1 LETIFCAVV
10 VFVYNALMN
19 GVCYMR
25 PTAILKTLAVLLVI
39 VFWAGSA
46 AAWEKEYIEKLQAG
60 KEQSRQLKTEGL
72 AYTPAEET
80 VLEEAIIQAMDEKA
94 SPCEAMKIAVDLEYN
109 PYLTIKHIYGY
120 GGEVG
125 LNQVCMC
132 ATEAGIQKQIVA
144 RAAADAIT
152 PLGEPVYERDE
163 IAQSQCINQTGLAY
177 TEAVMPLTIIPGG
190 DTPIKPFSAGSIT
203 N

>member
-1 LETIFCAVV
+1 MKANAFVMAALVLVV
-10 VFVYNALMN
+10 M
-19 GVCYMR
+19 MTR
-25 PTAILKTLAVLLVI
+25 
-39 VFWAGSA
+39 AGTTD
-46 AAWEKEYIEKLQAG
+46 AWEKEYIEKLQSG
-60 KEQSRQLKTEGL
+60 KETSAQLKSEGL

-80 VLEEAIIQAMDEKA
+80 VLEEAIIVAMEQKA
-94 SPCEAMKIAVDLEYN
+94 SPCEALKIAVDMEYN
-109 PYLTIKHIYGY
+109 AYLTIKHIYGY

-144 RAAADAIT
+144 RAAAEAIT

-177 TEAVMPLTIIPGG
+177 TDTEEPLPLRAIMNMTTINSNPYS
-190 DTPIKPFSAGSIT
+190 PYSASP
-203 N
+203 

>member
-1 LETIFCAVV
+1 MICKRIFSAVHFKPGKGWFEMRIMAIFGAL
-10 VFVYNALMN
+10 VF
-19 GVCYMR
+19 
-25 PTAILKTLAVLLVI
+25 TLVMM
-39 VFWAGSA
+39 FWTGPAS
-46 AAWEKEYIEKLQAG
+46 AWEKEYIEKLQAG
-60 KEQSRQLKTEGL
+60 KQASEQRQAEGL

-80 VLEEAIIQAMDEKA
+80 VLEEAIIQAMEEKA
-94 SPCEAMKIAVDLEYN
+94 SPCEALKIAVDLEYN
-109 PYLTIKHIYGY
+109 PYLTIKHLYGY

-125 LNQVCMC
+125 LDQVCMC

-144 RAAADAIT
+144 RAAAEAIT

-163 IAQSQCINQTGLAY
+163 ITQSQCINQTGLAY

-190 DTPIKPFSAGSIT
+190 DTPIKTFSAGSIA

>member
-1 LETIFCAVV
+1 MRIRAIFGFL
-10 VFVYNALMN
+10 VF
-19 GVCYMR
+19 
-25 PTAILKTLAVLLVI
+25 TLVMI
-39 VFWAGSA
+39 FWAGPA

-60 KEQSRQLKTEGL
+60 KENSRQLKTEGL

-94 SPCEAMKIAVDLEYN
+94 SPCEAMKIAVDLDYN

-120 GGEVG
+120 GGEVD

-144 RAAADAIT
+144 RAAAEAIT
-152 PLGEPVYERDE
+152 PLGEPVYDRDE
-163 IAQSQCINQTGLAY
+163 IAQAQCLQQTGLAY
-177 TEAVMPLTIIPGG
+177 TEAVLDPVPVIQQGG
-190 DTPIKPFSAGSIT
+190 DIPVKPFSASSI

>member
-1 LETIFCAVV
+1 MKAMAIFGALVV
-10 VFVYNALMN
+10 
-19 GVCYMR
+19 
-25 PTAILKTLAVLLVI
+25 TLVMMSWPGQAD
-39 VFWAGSA
+39 
-46 AAWEKEYIEKLQAG
+46 AWEKEYIEKLQAG
-60 KEQSRQLKTEGL
+60 KEAADQLKAEGL

-80 VLEEAIIQAMDEKA
+80 VLEEAIIQAMEEKA
-94 SPCEAMKIAVDLEYN
+94 PPCEAMTIAVDLEYN
-109 PYLTIKHIYGY
+109 PYLTLKHIYGY